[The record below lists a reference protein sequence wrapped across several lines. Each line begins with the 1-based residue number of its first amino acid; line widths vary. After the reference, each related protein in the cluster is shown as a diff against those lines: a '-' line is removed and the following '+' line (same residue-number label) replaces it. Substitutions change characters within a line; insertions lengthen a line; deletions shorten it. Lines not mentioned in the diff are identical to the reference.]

1 MCPYAPGMS
10 GIVSRWP
17 VLQRHAVDSTD
28 LDANGAVRTEVAL
41 GWIAA
46 ACDAYLERCTVLR
59 AQAAPDGLAI
69 QQAAI
74 TLPSGALA
82 GKPSEIAISVGVSEF
97 FPTAFTMTVRM
108 RPFGGDDDRAV
119 NLSRDVSL
127 VEIASGE
134 AQPLGRDV
142 RDELI
147 AHAHTAEHLN

>member
-1 MCPYAPGMS
+1 MSHQPNRRSPPVDGGSSMVTFAACPIIQRRTPSMSPYAPGMS

-74 TLPSGALA
+74 TLRSGALA
-82 GKPSEIAISVGVSEF
+82 GKPSEIAIS
-97 FPTAFTMTVRM
+97 
-108 RPFGGDDDRAV
+108 
-119 NLSRDVSL
+119 
-127 VEIASGE
+127 
-134 AQPLGRDV
+134 
-142 RDELI
+142 
-147 AHAHTAEHLN
+147 